1 MPSNAPKTVVVLSDA
16 KRMGFVMNDACAT
29 VSGMPPNQFKQLLE
43 EIALLSCRIAVAEE
57 DKRD

>member
-1 MPSNAPKTVVVLSDA
+1 
-16 KRMGFVMNDACAT
+16 MGFVMDDACDT
-29 VSGMPPNQFKQLLE
+29 VSGMPPNKFKQLLE